1 MAFESRFGR
10 SAAAYAAFRPDY
22 PPALFERILSFIPAA
37 HREVAMDLGAGTGK
51 ATRVLLEHFSQ
62 VIAVEADPLMA
73 EELRD
78 AAPRALVRVVSAEKC
93 EQEHSSVDLVN
104 AAAALHWMDVP
115 AVVAKVELWLRPAGV
130 FAVYGGGLPET
141 PPPIREIVRKELHDH
156 WKQFRDPRLL
166 RDDFPQSILAAASSL
181 RLVEDTKVPY
191 VVPLSSRDFAG
202 FWSSTSY
209 GSAYARTLP
218 DPASYWSGLEE
229 RFRQAWPEER
239 FPVDFTAYL
248 FVFRRD

>member
-10 SAAAYAAFRPDY
+10 CAAAYAAFRPDY
-22 PPALFERILSFIPAA
+22 PPALFERILSLIPPA

-51 ATRVLLEHFSQ
+51 ATRALLEHFSE

-73 EELRD
+73 EELLE
-78 AAPRALVRVVSAEKC
+78 AAPRALVRVVSAEQC
-93 EQEHSSVDLVN
+93 EQERSSVDLVN
-104 AAAALHWMDVP
+104 AAGALHWMEVP
-115 AVVAKVELWLRPAGV
+115 AVVANVERWLRSGGI
-130 FAVYGGGLPET
+130 FAVSGGGLPET
-141 PPPIREIVRKELHDH
+141 PQPIREIVRKELHDH

-166 RDDFPQSILAAASSL
+166 RDDFPQSILAAAGSL
-181 RLVEDTKVPY
+181 HLVENTRIPY
-191 VVPLSSRDFAG
+191 VVPLASRDFAG

-218 DPASYWSGLEE
+218 DPASYWAGLEE
-229 RFRQAWPEER
+229 QFRQAWPEER

-248 FVFRRD
+248 FMFRRD